1 MKDDQAENEHFHH
14 PGLLIKASNNFFD
27 NSMKNHVQ
35 KHEMHS
41 FNTVVLI
48 LNDKVD

>member
-1 MKDDQAENEHFHH
+1 MKDDQADNEHFHH
-14 PGLLIKASNNFFD
+14 LYLMIKASDKSFD
-27 NSMKNHVQ
+27 KSIKSHIQ